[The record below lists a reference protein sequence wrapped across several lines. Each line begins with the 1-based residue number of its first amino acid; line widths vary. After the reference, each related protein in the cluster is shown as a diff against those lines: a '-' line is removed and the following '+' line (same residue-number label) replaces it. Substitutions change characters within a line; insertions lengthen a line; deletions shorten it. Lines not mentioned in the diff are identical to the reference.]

1 MEKLTKLP
9 RTERDS
15 KETERDRKGQKMADL
30 TKEMRYDEAIAL
42 KEKGDVIQAVQLLE
56 DLCRDYPEY
65 ALPHAA
71 LSMLYCRLDKFQE
84 CLDHAELVC
93 ELEPEDPFSF
103 VAMSALAIKS
113 GDHAAA
119 EEALQKAQLAQLRYL
134 HSQAK
139 PAGGTS
145 SQEKKDSQEEKAEN

>member
-1 MEKLTKLP
+1 
-9 RTERDS
+9 
-15 KETERDRKGQKMADL
+15 MADL
-30 TKEMRYDEAIAL
+30 TKEARYDEAIAL

-56 DLCRDYPEY
+56 DLCRDHPDY

-113 GDHAAA
+113 GNHAAA

-139 PAGGTS
+139 PAGGTDTPN
-145 SQEKKDSQEEKAEN
+145 EKTEN